1 MKQKVMNH
9 IKNNWQ
15 EYASFISM
23 IVLIVLGLIYA
34 FNLNNFDFNYPLAYY
49 GGDDMGGLQDA
60 KLFAE
65 QGWMLSTDR
74 MGAPY
79 SSDIYDFSSSLLHN
93 FGLMIMK
100 LCVLITGNYI
110 VGFNIYYLSIF
121 VLAGIVSYIVMRQLK
136 INNWVTAAMS
146 AVYGLSPYMIARGV
160 GHMVLVEAYF
170 IPLSFLLCFWV
181 MEREDVFQ
189 FNKNF
194 FKTPANYAVLIMAA
208 LIANNGIAYYP
219 YFTCF
224 ILLVTGVS
232 KSLKTKK
239 AGGFLKSLAMAG
251 CVCFFVVLALLPSKI
266 YSIMNGPNEY
276 AISRAGFVETEMYGL
291 KIIMLFRP
299 LSTHGI
305 SLFEKAI
312 DIYDSNTTF
321 LNENIT
327 EYLGIA
333 AIAGFFIL
341 MFALFMNRESALKK
355 RLGLL
360 SELNVMLLLLGT
372 TSGLGTIIAF
382 LITDKIRGYNRISIF
397 IEYCCLLGLTLI
409 LNSLVEK
416 YKKINKKA
424 VMSAV
429 IAAVYVFGIISMW
442 DASAGRTSIDTY
454 KSIQAEFDSDDKFVK
469 TIESEVSE
477 GAMIYQLPYHGYPE
491 GGFQNDM
498 WDYHLLVGYL
508 HSDKLKW
515 SYGSVKGRE
524 GDSGN
529 ENIGDMLYENM
540 VTEIKKES
548 FEGIYV
554 DRRAYTEETLTE
566 LETTLEKSTGSK
578 PLVSDNGNLS
588 FFKF

>member
-1 MKQKVMNH
+1 
-9 IKNNWQ
+9 
-15 EYASFISM
+15 
-23 IVLIVLGLIYA
+23 
-34 FNLNNFDFNYPLAYY
+34 
-49 GGDDMGGLQDA
+49 
-60 KLFAE
+60 
-65 QGWMLSTDR
+65 
-74 MGAPY
+74 
-79 SSDIYDFSSSLLHN
+79 
-93 FGLMIMK
+93 
-100 LCVLITGNYI
+100 
-110 VGFNIYYLSIF
+110 
-121 VLAGIVSYIVMRQLK
+121 
-136 INNWVTAAMS
+136 
-146 AVYGLSPYMIARGV
+146 
-160 GHMVLVEAYF
+160 
-170 IPLSFLLCFWV
+170 

-355 RLGLL
+355 RLGL
-360 SELNVMLLLLGT
+360 
-372 TSGLGTIIAF
+372 
-382 LITDKIRGYNRISIF
+382 
-397 IEYCCLLGLTLI
+397 
-409 LNSLVEK
+409 
-416 YKKINKKA
+416 
-424 VMSAV
+424 
-429 IAAVYVFGIISMW
+429 
-442 DASAGRTSIDTY
+442 
-454 KSIQAEFDSDDKFVK
+454 
-469 TIESEVSE
+469 
-477 GAMIYQLPYHGYPE
+477 
-491 GGFQNDM
+491 
-498 WDYHLLVGYL
+498 
-508 HSDKLKW
+508 
-515 SYGSVKGRE
+515 
-524 GDSGN
+524 
-529 ENIGDMLYENM
+529 
-540 VTEIKKES
+540 
-548 FEGIYV
+548 
-554 DRRAYTEETLTE
+554 
-566 LETTLEKSTGSK
+566 
-578 PLVSDNGNLS
+578 
-588 FFKF
+588 